1 MENAFFCKKHIR
13 KSDIIQNNLCML
25 TFILIYSI
33 IKEDVFDWKSEQ
45 EELYEKEMAFRRGGS
60 RT

>member
-1 MENAFFCKKHIR
+1 MKNDPAPMNGQELFNVLYGSQFRF
-13 KSDIIQNNLCML
+13 D
-25 TFILIYSI
+25 
-33 IKEDVFDWKSEQ
+33 KEDVFDWKSEQ

>member
-1 MENAFFCKKHIR
+1 MLSSAKKHICE
-13 KSDIIQNNLCML
+13 SNTTQNNLCML

>member
-1 MENAFFCKKHIR
+1 MLSSAKKHIC
-13 KSDIIQNNLCML
+13 KSNTAQNNLCIL
-25 TFILIYSI
+25 TFISTYSI